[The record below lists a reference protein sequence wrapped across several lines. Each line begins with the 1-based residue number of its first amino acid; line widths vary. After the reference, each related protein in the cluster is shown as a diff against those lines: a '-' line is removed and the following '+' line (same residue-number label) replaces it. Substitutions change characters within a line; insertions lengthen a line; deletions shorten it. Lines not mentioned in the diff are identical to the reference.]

1 MLASTLR
8 VPKCH
13 VTCLILVRGSLC
25 ERDFLVASNSV
36 SQGRQSKA
44 MPAQRAQGWGVHWVS
59 RLNYRLIIPFFW
71 PQTHCGWGWRPC
83 SWCGEYSGLLQAGG
97 LACTSAGCEFTLYL
111 GSGDSGGNTAAE
123 SFSFT
128 ISNKK
133 KSFYFKLGISPG
145 TSHML
150 GKCCVTEPRPH
161 RACIEDC
168 RQSTASELYRQP
180 FSSLPLF
187 LPSLPSPTPPE
198 AKTVSDCGPEPGT
211 VPGKGMHQCV

>member
-1 MLASTLR
+1 MVLDHATQDSQPWGGVCIDGAVGWRCGGGLFSPAPPKAAAYLRPRTAAMLASTLR

-133 KSFYFKLGISPG
+133 KI
-145 TSHML
+145 
-150 GKCCVTEPRPH
+150 
-161 RACIEDC
+161 I
-168 RQSTASELYRQP
+168 
-180 FSSLPLF
+180 LF
-187 LPSLPSPTPPE
+187 
-198 AKTVSDCGPEPGT
+198 
-211 VPGKGMHQCV
+211 